1 MKNVKITIYMYAN
14 KVGIK
19 VAAELLFL
27 LTIFVKKTIIPEI
40 PFIFCDN
47 RFSKFCTF

>member
-40 PFIFCDN
+40 PFIFL
-47 RFSKFCTF
+47 RQSIQ